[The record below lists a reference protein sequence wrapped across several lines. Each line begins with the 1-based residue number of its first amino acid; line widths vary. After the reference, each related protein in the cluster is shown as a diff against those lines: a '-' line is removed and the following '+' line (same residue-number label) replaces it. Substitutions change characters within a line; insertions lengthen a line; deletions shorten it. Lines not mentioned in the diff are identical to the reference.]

1 MKSKHKLIDRKRSLK
16 ELQRVAAHVAEEIAA
31 RVSPYDAVKVGD
43 YRLAQHCYTS
53 LESTVSYRTLG
64 VSRGYGSW
72 RAITDL
78 GRMGDV
84 AEIDG
89 LLIPV
94 ADKEAF
100 VFFVEHI
107 MEIVAAFEA
116 KRRD

>member
-1 MKSKHKLIDRKRSLK
+1 MKGKYKLIDRQRSLK
-16 ELQRVAAHVAEEIAA
+16 ELQHMAAYVAEEIAA
-31 RVSPYDAVKVGD
+31 KVSPYDAVKVGD
-43 YRLAQHCYTS
+43 YRLAPHCYTS
-53 LESTVSYRTLG
+53 LESSASYRTLEI
-64 VSRGYGSW
+64 SRNYGGW

-84 AEIDG
+84 AEVEG

-100 VFFVEHI
+100 LFFVGHI
-107 MEIVAAFEA
+107 MEIAAAFEA